1 MADKVTKEQVYT
13 IVGKELSGDIPE
25 IIFNLMGKRSI
36 SEIREHTGHIDGIFN
51 SWGENEKIW
60 VVSIVKKETFIGSSH
75 IIVISKKSGEILFSG
90 MVGE

>member
-13 IVGKELSGDIPE
+13 IVGKNLAGDIPE

-36 SEIREHTGHIDGIFN
+36 SEIREHTGHIDGVYN
-51 SWGENEKIW
+51 TWGENEKVW
-60 VVSIVKKETFIGSSH
+60 VVSIVNKETFVGPSH
-75 IIVISKKSGEILFSG
+75 VMVISKKTGKLLFSG